1 MKLLSIFITT
11 ILTITTMAQK
21 TIYDYTVTDNK
32 GQEISLSQYK
42 GQVIL
47 IINTATHCGFT
58 PQYEDLEEIYDTYK
72 DKGFII
78 LDFPCNQFG
87 AQAPGSDEEIEQ
99 FCTLRF
105 NTKFPRFQKIE
116 VNGDNENPLYTFLKS
131 QKGFAG
137 FDEQHPLAQRL
148 DKMFSKNDPNYKE
161 KPDIK
166 WNFTKF
172 LIDKNGTVIER
183 FEPTADKET
192 LVPAIEKLLK

>member
-58 PQYEDLEEIYDTYK
+58 PQYEVLEEIYDTYK

-116 VNGDNENPLYTFLKS
+116 VNGINESPLYTFLKS

-137 FDEQHPLAQRL
+137 FDERHPLAQRL